1 MLVLT
6 YPGHFGLP
14 NRKAV
19 QKKMLSYI
27 PGKAHLLTPRT
38 EDELWEGGEK
48 ITKSGQ
54 LGKLYIRPRYEDF

>member
-19 QKKMLSYI
+19 QKKMFSYI

-48 ITKSGQ
+48 IAKSGQ
-54 LGKLYIRPRYEDF
+54 HSKLSTRPRNKDF